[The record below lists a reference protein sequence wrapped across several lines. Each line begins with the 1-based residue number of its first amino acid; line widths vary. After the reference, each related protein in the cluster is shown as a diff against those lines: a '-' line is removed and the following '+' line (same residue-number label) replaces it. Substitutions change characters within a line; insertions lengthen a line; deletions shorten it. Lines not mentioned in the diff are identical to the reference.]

1 MIVGDKL
8 ICEVF
13 NLDAVVFEFLHLLFI
28 PPTPGYYWQSPY
40 LNFY

>member
-28 PPTPGYYWQSPY
+28 PPTPGYY
-40 LNFY
+40 